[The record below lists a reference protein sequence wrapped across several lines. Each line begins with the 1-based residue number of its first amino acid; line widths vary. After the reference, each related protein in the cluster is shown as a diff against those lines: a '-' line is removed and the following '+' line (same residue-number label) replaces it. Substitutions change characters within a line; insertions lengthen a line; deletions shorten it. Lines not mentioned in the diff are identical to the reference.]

1 MESQQFDRIA
11 QTLTETRTRR
21 GALRLLA
28 AAAFGAAIPVVASGD
43 VDAKKRKKKGKKPGT
58 VPAPA
63 PSQPGGG
70 SGGTGG
76 GGGTQIPADMCPI
89 SRPAPNSPR
98 CGGLPGEDCT
108 CNLAVEGNNVCIS
121 FIETCSGWHPCNSTA
136 DCRETAGFHFVCQAA
151 GSGSCGQVCLPTCD
165 AQDPMVQSQS
175 KRDRRG
181 KNANAL

>member
-1 MESQQFDRIA
+1 MDSQKFDRIA

-21 GALRLLA
+21 SAFRLLA
-28 AAAFGAAIPVVASGD
+28 AAAAGAVIPVMASGSA
-43 VDAKKRKKKGKKPGT
+43 DAKKRKKKGKKPGT
-58 VPAPA
+58 VPPA
-63 PSQPGGG
+63 PSQPGSG
-70 SGGTGG
+70 SG
-76 GGGTQIPADMCPI
+76 GGGTQIPADMCPV

-121 FIETCSGWHPCNSTA
+121 FIETCSGWHSCNSTA

-165 AQDPMVQSQS
+165 AQDPMVQSQG
-175 KRDRRG
+175 KRARHG

>member
-1 MESQQFDRIA
+1 MESQKFDRIA

-21 GALRLLA
+21 SAFRLLA
-28 AAAFGAAIPVVASGD
+28 GAALGTALPIALAMES
-43 VDAKKRKKKGKKPGT
+43 DAKKRKKKGKKPST
-58 VPAPA
+58 VPAPV
-63 PSQPGGG
+63 PNQP
-70 SGGTGG
+70 GG

-89 SRPAPNSPR
+89 SRPAPNAPR

-165 AQDPMVQSQS
+165 AQDPMVQSQG

-181 KNANAL
+181 RNANAL

>member
-21 GALRLLA
+21 GALRFLA
-28 AAAFGAAIPVVASGD
+28 AAAFGAVIPVVASGD
-43 VDAKKRKKKGKKPGT
+43 ADAKKRKKGKKPGT
-58 VPAPA
+58 VPTT

-70 SGGTGG
+70 GG
-76 GGGTQIPADMCPI
+76 GGGAQIPADMCPV
-89 SRPAPNSPR
+89 SRPAPYSPR

-108 CNLAVEGNNVCIS
+108 CNQAVEGNNVCIS
-121 FIETCSGWHPCNSTA
+121 FIETCSGWHPCSSTA

-165 AQDPMVQSQS
+165 AQDSMIMSQG
-175 KRDRRG
+175 KRARRG

>member
-11 QTLTETRTRR
+11 QTWTETRTRR

-28 AAAFGAAIPVVASGD
+28 AATFGAVIPVLASGGA
-43 VDAKKRKKKGKKPGT
+43 DAKKKKRKKPGKTP
-58 VPAPA
+58 VPA

-70 SGGTGG
+70 GGG
-76 GGGTQIPADMCPI
+76 GGGTQIPADMCPV
-89 SRPAPNSPR
+89 SQPAPYAPR

-108 CNLAVEGNNVCIS
+108 CNQAVEGNNVCIS

-165 AQDPMVQSQS
+165 AQDPMIMSQG
-175 KRDRRG
+175 KRGHRG

>member
-1 MESQQFDRIA
+1 MENQQFDHIA
-11 QTLTETRTRR
+11 LIWTETRTRR

-28 AAAFGAAIPVVASGD
+28 AATFGAVIPVVASRE
-43 VDAKKRKKKGKKPGT
+43 VDARKRKKKGKKPGT
-58 VPAPA
+58 TPA

-70 SGGTGG
+70 SGSGSGG
-76 GGGTQIPADMCPI
+76 SQIPPDMCPV
-89 SRPAPNSPR
+89 SLPAPNSPR

-108 CNLAVEGNNVCIS
+108 CNQAVEGNNVCIS

-165 AQDPMVQSQS
+165 AQDPMVQSQE
-175 KRDRRG
+175 KRARRG
-181 KNANAL
+181 KNANAQ